1 MLNSATTLVE
11 RRTVLTAEY
20 GTHPYEAGWAS
31 EALFFV
37 RTNGEHPELTITP
50 QVSPDGIDWVDHGP
64 SITLAASEEL
74 AKLGMTHFG
83 TWIRLH
89 LSGASADESATIF
102 VHLALKG

>member
-1 MLNSATTLVE
+1 MLTSATTLVE
-11 RRTVLTAEY
+11 RRTILTAEY

-37 RTNGEHPELTITP
+37 RTDGAHPELNITP

-64 SITLAASEEL
+64 SITLATSEGL
-74 AKLGMTHFG
+74 AKLDMTLFG

-89 LSGASADESATIF
+89 VAGASADEPATIF